1 MFNKLS
7 LLAFAAPLVSALT
20 LQVPE
25 NPTSAGQITIK
36 WTSAPNDPETFSF
49 ELINTAFNN
58 AFAIANNVN
67 PTAGQL
73 TLTLPPVPVGDGYTL
88 EAVNIGNINDVFASS
103 PSFSIGAAT
112 TTSSSG
118 SSTSASSTAS
128 GSRSVSGTASA
139 SVTGTS
145 SIRPTSTSNS
155 LVSPSPSSTQPSTS
169 ASSSSSSGAAPTSFN
184 NSGAFSSRIG
194 ATGIAALLVS
204 VAAGAAAIAL

>member
-36 WTSAPNDPETFSF
+36 WTSAPGDPETFSF

-118 SSTSASSTAS
+118 SSTSASSAAS

-145 SIRPTSTSNS
+145 VRPTSTSNS
-155 LVSPSPSSTQPSTS
+155 LVSPSPSSTQPGTS